1 VYAIHKFRKL
11 GLNVK
16 CFEAGSDFGGVWYWN
31 RYPGARVD
39 SEWPFYQL
47 SIPEVYDD
55 WNFNERFPEHGE
67 LRKYFDHLDKVLD
80 IRRDC
85 QFDAKVNSC
94 VWDAE
99 KGQWTVKTEAGHI
112 AKCKYLFLASGLL
125 HRRHYP
131 DFPGLTDYEGLVH
144 HSGFWPEGLSLKG
157 KKVAVIG
164 AGATSVQIVSALA
177 KEASHLTMFMR
188 RPSYCLPMQQ
198 RKITKEEQDQLRPF
212 YPSFFKSGRDS
223 AAGFPSER
231 YDYSIFDV
239 SPEERERRWEKNWES
254 GAFHFMMVQYI
265 DTMIDPKAN
274 RLVYNFWRKK
284 IMQRMK
290 NPEKQR
296 LMAPEEPPYAFGTK
310 RNPLEG
316 DYYEMLDQDNVEI
329 VQLNE
334 TPLKMF
340 NKKGILMENGKQ
352 LDFDAVVLAT
362 GFDSFSGSLAMMGLK
377 NTSGQDIKDIWE
389 KDGIATY
396 LGMFIHG
403 FPNLAMIYSPQ
414 SPTVSRP

>member
-1 VYAIHKFRKL
+1 MYKFRKL

-47 SIPEVYDD
+47 SIPEVYED
-55 WNFNERFPEHGE
+55 WDFDERFPDHRE
-67 LRKYFDHLDKVLD
+67 LRRYFNYLDKVLD

-94 VWDAE
+94 VWDPE
-99 KGQWTVKTEAGHI
+99 KKQWTVKTEAGHI
-112 AKCKYLFLASGLL
+112 AICKYLFLASGLL

-131 DFPGLTDYEGLVH
+131 DFPGLTDFEGLVH
-144 HSGFWPEGLSLKG
+144 HSGFWPENLDVTG

-164 AGATSVQIVSALA
+164 AGATAVQIVSDLA
-177 KEASHLTMFMR
+177 KTAGHLTNFMR

-198 RKITKEEQDQLRPF
+198 RHITKEEQDQLRYF
-212 YPSFFKSGRDS
+212 YESIFKVGRKS
-223 AAGFPSER
+223 YSGFPTTR
-231 YDYSIFDV
+231 NTAKTFDV
-239 SPEERERRWEKNWES
+239 PAEEREEVWEKAWQS
-254 GAFHFMMVQYI
+254 GGFHFLLKQYA
-265 DTMIDPKAN
+265 DTVFDQKSNKVMYD
-274 RLVYNFWRKK
+274 FWRKK
-284 IMQRMK
+284 VLQRLK

-296 LMAPEEPPYAFGTK
+296 LMAPEEPPYPFGTK
-310 RNPLEG
+310 RTPLEG
-316 DYYEMLDQDNVEI
+316 DYYEMLDRDNVEI

-334 TPLKMF
+334 APIKTF
-340 NKKGILMENGKQ
+340 NKTGMLMEDGKQ
-352 LDFDAVVLAT
+352 RDFDVVVLAT
-362 GFDSFSGSLAMMGLK
+362 GFDSFSGSLSIMGLK
-377 NTSGQDIKDIWE
+377 NTKGEDIKDIWD
-389 KDGIATY
+389 KDGIGTY

-414 SPTVSRP
+414 SPTVGRTW